1 MRRLSIAFLTAALLL
16 GISTG
21 CKKYEEGPALSLKS
35 KDARASN
42 NWKAKNVFQ
51 DGVDYT
57 AWFTDWSIDMG
68 EDGRIVITDLADDD
82 STWVTQAG
90 FWDLVND
97 EEELRLLYTEP
108 RVNPDRQTFTITRLT
123 GKEFWFKE
131 FTDSTTWEYR
141 LIPVGTDSTG
151 Q

>member
-1 MRRLSIAFLTAALLL
+1 MLGLTT
-16 GISTG
+16 S
-21 CKKYEEGPALSLKS
+21 CKKYEDGPALSFKS
-35 KDARASN
+35 KTARATN
-42 NWKAKNVFQ
+42 NWEAKNVFQ

-68 EDGRIVITDLADDD
+68 EDGRILISDLDDND
-82 STWVTQAG
+82 STITQAG

-97 EEELRLLYTEP
+97 DEELQLLFTVP
-108 RVNPDRQTFTITRLT
+108 RVNPDRKLYTITRLT
-123 GKEFWFKE
+123 SKEFWFKE
-131 FTDSTTWEYR
+131 FTDSTTWEFR